1 MTAILQVSALALL
14 IALSPAV
21 SSAWFDETHLA
32 IAKAAGYHNWYNA
45 AAADI
50 AKEKMGNTEG
60 YNHYVENVKG
70 TIVTSEMVL
79 AQMSQYDTLSSG
91 HLYGAIMAAVGNYKS
106 AKSRNAYPENHMAY
120 AAHYLGDLSQPLR
133 HIPMPK
139 GGYNDRL
146 NSKTDGIIDSE
157 VLSNIIKIQVYDI
170 KISSRED
177 LAGEIARIANL
188 SLELAFKLEAED
200 RLITKEE
207 AYTQLGHSASLLK
220 AILAYTG
227 AAN

>member
-1 MTAILQVSALALL
+1 
-14 IALSPAV
+14 
-21 SSAWFDETHLA
+21 
-32 IAKAAGYHNWYNA
+32 
-45 AAADI
+45 
-50 AKEKMGNTEG
+50 
-60 YNHYVENVKG
+60 
-70 TIVTSEMVL
+70 
-79 AQMSQYDTLSSG
+79 
-91 HLYGAIMAAVGNYKS
+91 MAAVGNYKS